1 MRLNKLTSAITA
13 IALSATTF
21 LGAGLTAQASNVSNG
36 SYTADVTMWQ
46 YYNPQAESMCSSL
59 FAQKAEIT
67 VSGDYSE
74 ITLYV
79 ASPIPNFAED
89 SATAVADGGIMKDT
103 TAVID
108 ETRYAST
115 YAVANVDKYFS
126 KTGSLFGIEAGNS
139 YATDIIKVVVPTSAI
154 IDGSGDGTGN
164 TEEMIHIESFV
175 NVFMMRT
182 ENFFMELT
190 GIETSESGQTDDKVE
205 DDNVELPS
213 QSETRSAT
221 VTATV
226 AKNESTYTVTVPS
239 SIELSELSTSDDTA
253 VAYDVKVEFSK
264 IGNDEVSI
272 QVATESSGVIKESV
286 SGYELTFT
294 NDFGTQTFTETKTVT
309 GNVAVKGT
317 DVFNAEAGDYTGT
330 VSFVITTN
338 K

>member
-1 MRLNKLTSAITA
+1 M
-13 IALSATTF
+13 
-21 LGAGLTAQASNVSNG
+21 TAQASNLSNG
-36 SYTADVTMWQ
+36 EYTADITMWQ
-46 YYNPQAESMCSSL
+46 YYNPSTVSMCDAL
-59 FAQKAEIT
+59 FAETAEIS
-67 VSGDYSE
+67 VSGEWSKV
-74 ITLYV
+74 TLYV
-79 ASPIPNFAED
+79 ASPIPSFIED
-89 SATAVADGGIMKDT
+89 SETAMADGGIMKDT

-108 ETRYAST
+108 GTRYDSE
-115 YAVANVDKYFS
+115 YKIENGLNKYFA
-126 KTGSLFGIEAGNS
+126 KTGSIFGIEAGNIYTADS
-139 YATDIIKVVVPTSAI
+139 ISVVVPTSSIVNGSA
-154 IDGSGDGTGN
+154 DGSGN